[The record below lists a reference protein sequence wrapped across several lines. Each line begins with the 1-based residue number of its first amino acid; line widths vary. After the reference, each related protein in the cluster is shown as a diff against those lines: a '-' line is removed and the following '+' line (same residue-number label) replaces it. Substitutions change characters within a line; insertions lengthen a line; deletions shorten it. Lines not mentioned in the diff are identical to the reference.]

1 MAKQQQVIGMSN
13 ATAPAVIG
21 FQRDWM
27 RCMNEWYK
35 NNPPPNPPGDKCYG
49 DYRQLPSSDERMAC
63 QEWHNRIRLAERD
76 CGMPVSPRPV
86 SGMSLMSSNSNSNIN
101 SNTIPNI
108 LSRSNTNNN
117 SIGIDTTPSPPS
129 NSFNTDQQQSP
140 AIRSGQ
146 RLDATRLMSEYIK
159 RYGNK

>member
-49 DYRQLPSSDERMAC
+49 DYSQLPSSDERMAC
-63 QEWHNRIRLAERD
+63 QEWHNRIRLAERA

-86 SGMSLMSSNSNSNIN
+86 PGMSLMASNSNSN

-117 SIGIDTTPSPPS
+117 SIGIDTNPSPPS

-140 AIRSGQ
+140 AIRSGGG
-146 RLDATRLMSEYIK
+146 LDASRFMSEYTK